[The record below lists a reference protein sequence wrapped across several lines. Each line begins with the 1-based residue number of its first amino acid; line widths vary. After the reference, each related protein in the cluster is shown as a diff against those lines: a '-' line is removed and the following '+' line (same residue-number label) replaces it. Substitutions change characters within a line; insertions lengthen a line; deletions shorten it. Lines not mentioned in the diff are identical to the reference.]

1 MRCGWPCS
9 RRKVE
14 LNRFLHHTIA
24 ATFAG
29 GFPMAQVDPAY
40 VLTAVNRI
48 RAAEILRVRSLVAH
62 YFALVTR
69 VGGGVPVN
77 AAELGRRYQ
86 DALWHV
92 LVESTRSR
100 AEAEVLAMQWERGV
114 REVLTRIEDGSVQGS
129 ALAKVSA
136 ATVRIL
142 KSALETDDDE
152 YCRKAAGMV
161 TEHSVQALSFAL
173 TEVKL
178 VS

>member
-1 MRCGWPCS
+1 MALFKK
-9 RRKVE
+9 KVE

-24 ATFAG
+24 TFVG

-48 RAAEILRVRSLVAH
+48 RAADILRVRSLVAH
-62 YFALVTR
+62 YFALVAR
-69 VGGGVPVN
+69 VGEGIPVD
-77 AAELGRRYQ
+77 AQELGRRYQ

-100 AEAEVLAMQWERGV
+100 VEAEVLAMQWERGV
-114 REVLTRIEDGSVQGS
+114 REVLTRTEDGSVQGS
-129 ALAKVSA
+129 GSVLAEVSA

-142 KSALETDDDE
+142 KRALETDDDE
-152 YCRKAAGMV
+152 YCRNAAGMV
-161 TEHSVQALSFAL
+161 TEHAIQALSFAL
-173 TEVKL
+173 TQVKL